1 MNLGFRGYFFLI
13 TLWLNLS
20 HVKRKS
26 LGLSVYTLA
35 VIVCPRL
42 AHVSSH
48 PNINKNV
55 HVHVH
60 CFYATQAV
68 SVN

>member
-1 MNLGFRGYFFLI
+1 MVESFSCKEEI
-13 TLWLNLS
+13 T
-20 HVKRKS
+20 RTA
-26 LGLSVYTLA
+26 YTLV